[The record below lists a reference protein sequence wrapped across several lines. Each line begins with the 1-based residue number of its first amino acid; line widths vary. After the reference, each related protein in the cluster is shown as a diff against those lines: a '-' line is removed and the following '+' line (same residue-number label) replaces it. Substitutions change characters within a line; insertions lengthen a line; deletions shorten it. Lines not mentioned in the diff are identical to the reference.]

1 MFQLGDKLNV
11 VFIYST
17 FLLFIFIRQLYI
29 LQMYKYY
36 AKS

>member
-11 VFIYST
+11 VFIDST
-17 FLLFIFIRQLYI
+17 FLFFIFIRQLYI

-36 AKS
+36 AKP